1 MPEAILLKTPPGDTA
16 SMGRHSDGFM
26 RCGFIY
32 QRGIIIPVSTPAE
45 TEVMDRASF
54 IAESPEVGGRS
65 FGKRILPGVYA
76 HFPGAAK
83 GRDHLI
89 GCIGF
94 LLMFREQ
101 LIEV

>member
-26 RCGFIY
+26 RGGFIY

-45 TEVMDRASF
+45 TEVMDRTSRF
-54 IAESPEVGGRS
+54 SVSPKVGGRS
-65 FGKRILPGVYA
+65 FGQRILPGVYA

-83 GRDHLI
+83 GRSRA
-89 GCIGF
+89 GCTGS
-94 LLMFREQ
+94 
-101 LIEV
+101 